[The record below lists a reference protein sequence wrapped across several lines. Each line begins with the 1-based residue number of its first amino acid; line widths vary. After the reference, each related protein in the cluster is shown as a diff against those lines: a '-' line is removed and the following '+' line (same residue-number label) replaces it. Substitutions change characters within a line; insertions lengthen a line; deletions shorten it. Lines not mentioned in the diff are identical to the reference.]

1 MLECIFNSDDFEYW
15 QKLYSDKKTYQVE
28 KKRIAE
34 LVADEL
40 DCKYPGLKS
49 HIEVIDVVTP
59 MTYVRYTGNWK
70 GTFMTWVL
78 NSDNAKRFRLVKKT
92 VPGLDNFWLS
102 GMWVMPPGGL
112 PTAVKTSRDIIQM
125 ICRKSRKSFKATP
138 ALPAP
143 P

>member
-1 MLECIFNSDDFEYW
+1 MEDEFLRDPVTLTMLT
-15 QKLYSDKKTYQVE
+15 KVH
-28 KKRIAE
+28 
-34 LVADEL
+34 DETGHPVL
-40 DCKYPGLKS
+40 S
-49 HIEVIDVVTP
+49 AVVTP

-70 GTFMTWVL
+70 GTFMTWIL
-78 NSDNAKRFRLVKKT
+78 NSDNAKCFRLVKKT

-125 ICRKSRKSFKATP
+125 ICRKSGKSFRATP
-138 ALPAP
+138 ALLAP